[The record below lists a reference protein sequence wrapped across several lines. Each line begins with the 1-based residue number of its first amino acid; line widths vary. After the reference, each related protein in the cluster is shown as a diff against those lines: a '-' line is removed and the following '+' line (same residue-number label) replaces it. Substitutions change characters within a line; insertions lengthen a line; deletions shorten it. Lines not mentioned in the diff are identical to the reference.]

1 MSLHACSVVYALCNL
16 MDHRPPQDPLL
27 MGFFSQQYWSGLP
40 YPSPGDFPTLPSRQ
54 ILYHGAIRQVEL
66 TTTVRN
72 KFLLCVSHTVYG
84 ILLHQLEKTET
95 CVYSFAFE
103 KI

>member
-1 MSLHACSVVYALCNL
+1 
-16 MDHRPPQDPLL
+16 
-27 MGFFSQQYWSGLP
+27 MGFFSQQCTGVGGLILLQ
-40 YPSPGDFPTLPSRQ
+40 GIFPTLPSRQ
-54 ILYHGAIRQVEL
+54 ILYHRAIGQVEL
-66 TTTVRN
+66 PTTVRN